1 MQILTTRKGDDM
13 QAFSKDLRKNI
24 TFILSEIG
32 QQSPI
37 AVKEF
42 IIGKVNYIKAAI
54 IYNNGMVNKDMLN
67 RDVLNPLMFQVTEE
81 IDVNN
86 NILEYLSMK
95 YISLCGTNVKNDIG
109 EAIKGIK
116 TGKGVLL
123 VNGVASFILIDA
135 SQGTYRGISEPV
147 NETAIRGS
155 REGFIEDINTNIGI
169 IRRRIKSKH
178 LVIEKFVIG
187 RRTQSE
193 LALVYLDDVADDDL
207 LNELRKRIRSIDV
220 DGAIG
225 SGTIEQFIEKH
236 PYSPFPQTYGTERAD
251 KVQANLLEGRVAI
264 LLDNVPFVIT
274 APAIFQEFFQ
284 AVEDYDERS
293 IISSITRF
301 LRIINI
307 FIVICLPAVYLTF
320 VKYNSELL
328 PIDSIVPLVVSR
340 KGIILNPFL
349 EILAMEVVVEV
360 LREGGLRLPSKVGQV
375 LSVVGGIIIG
385 DAAIRAR
392 FVSPTTLLIV
402 GITVVATFVIPNYDM
417 AIAIRMLR
425 FPMLILCN
433 MMGMFGIALG
443 WFFII
448 VHLSSLDS
456 FGVPYFS
463 INKSSDFKDMLIRAQ
478 FWKMNK
484 RPEGIPN
491 KDPIRQSDF
500 RQEWNSNRGDNN
512 EEGRS

>member
-1 MQILTTRKGDDM
+1 MQIIT
-13 QAFSKDLRKNI
+13 KDIKKNI
-24 TFILSEIG
+24 IFIMNEIG
-32 QQSPI
+32 KQSSI

-42 IIGKVNYIKAAI
+42 IIGKARFIKAAV
-54 IYNNGMVNKDMLN
+54 IYNNGMVNKDMIN
-67 RDVLNPLMFQVTEE
+67 RDVLNPLMLQLSEE
-81 IDVNN
+81 LDVNN
-86 NILEYLSMK
+86 HIMEYISMK
-95 YISLCGTNVKNDIG
+95 YIAMCGTTVKNDME

-116 TGKGVLL
+116 SGKAVLL
-123 VNGVASFILIDA
+123 IDGVSSLILIDA

-169 IRRRIKSKH
+169 LRRRIKSKH
-178 LVIEKFVIG
+178 LAVERFVIG
-187 RRTQSE
+187 RHTQSE
-193 LALVYLDDVADDDL
+193 LALVYLEDVVDDDL
-207 LNELRKRIRSIDV
+207 LEEVRKRINAIDI
-220 DGAIG
+220 DGAVG
-225 SGTIEQFIEKH
+225 SGAIEQLIEKH

-251 KVQANLLEGRVAI
+251 KVQANLMEGRIAI

-293 IISSITRF
+293 IISSVTRF
-301 LRIINI
+301 LRMMSI
-307 FIVICLPAVYLTF
+307 FIVVCLPAVYLTF

-328 PIDSIVPLVVSR
+328 PINSIVPLILSR
-340 KGIILNPFL
+340 KGIILPPFL

-402 GITVVATFVIPNYDM
+402 GITVVSTFVIPNYDM

-425 FPMLILCN
+425 FPMLILCD

-443 WFFII
+443 WYLII
-448 VHLSSLDS
+448 VHLNSLES

-463 INKSSDFKDMLIRAQ
+463 INKPSDFKDMFIRAQ
-478 FWKMNK
+478 FWKMNR

-491 KDPIRQSDF
+491 KDPIRQRDF
-500 RQEWNSNRGDNN
+500 RYKWDNNRGDNN
-512 EEGRS
+512 EEGRN

>member
-1 MQILTTRKGDDM
+1 MH
-13 QAFSKDLRKNI
+13 AFSEDIKKNI
-24 TFILSEIG
+24 SFILNEIG
-32 QQSPI
+32 RQSPV

-42 IIGKVNYIKAAI
+42 IIGGANFIKAAI

-67 RDVLNPLMFQVTEE
+67 RDVLKPLMFQVTEAL
-81 IDVNN
+81 DVNDK
-86 NILEYLSMK
+86 ILQYFSMK
-95 YISLCGTNVKNDIG
+95 YISMCGTSVKNNIE

-116 TGKGVLL
+116 TGNAVLL
-123 VNGVASFILIDA
+123 VNGVSSFILIDA
-135 SQGTYRGISEPV
+135 SEGTYRSISEPV
-147 NETAIRGS
+147 NETVIRGS

-169 IRRRIKSKH
+169 LRRRIKSKH
-178 LVIEKFVIG
+178 LVVEKFIIG
-187 RRTQSE
+187 RRTQTE

-207 LNELRKRIRSIDV
+207 LKEIRKRISVIDV
-220 DGAIG
+220 DCAIGTGAIEQY
-225 SGTIEQFIEKH
+225 IEEH

-251 KVQANLLEGRVAI
+251 KVQANLMEGRVAI
-264 LLDNVPFVIT
+264 LLDNEPFVIT

-284 AVEDYDERS
+284 AVEDYNERS

-301 LRIINI
+301 LRIMNI
-307 FIVICLPAVYLTF
+307 FIVISLPAVYLTF
-320 VKYNSELL
+320 VKYNAELL
-328 PIDSIVPLVVSR
+328 PITSIVPLVVSR
-340 KGIILNPFL
+340 KGIILPPFL

-425 FPMLILCN
+425 IPMLILCD

-443 WFFII
+443 WYFII
-448 VHLSSLDS
+448 VHLNSLES

-463 INKSSDFKDMLIRAQ
+463 INKKGDFKDLLIRAQ
-478 FWKMNK
+478 FWKMDR
-484 RPEGIPN
+484 RPESIPN
-491 KDPIRQSDF
+491 KDPVRQSDF
-500 RQEWNSNRGDNN
+500 RYKWKHDKGDNN
-512 EEGRS
+512 EEGRNQ

>member
-1 MQILTTRKGDDM
+1 VPLGYGFFLVGTICNYSLRGKVKTM
-13 QAFSKDLRKNI
+13 QAFTEDIKKNI
-24 TFILSEIG
+24 SFILNEIG
-32 QQSPI
+32 RQAPI

-42 IIGKVNYIKAAI
+42 IIGRANFIKAAI

-67 RDVLNPLMFQVTEE
+67 RDVLKPLMFQVTEAL
-81 IDVNN
+81 DVNN
-86 NILEYLSMK
+86 NILKYFSMK
-95 YISLCGTNVKNDIG
+95 YISMCGTSVKNNIE

-116 TGKGVLL
+116 TGKAVLL
-123 VNGVASFILIDA
+123 VNGVSSFILIDA
-135 SQGTYRGISEPV
+135 SEGNYRSISEPV
-147 NETAIRGS
+147 NETVIRGS

-169 IRRRIKSKH
+169 LRRRIKSKH
-178 LVIEKFVIG
+178 LVVEKFIIG
-187 RRTQSE
+187 RRTQTE

-207 LNELRKRIRSIDV
+207 LNEIRKRISVIDV
-220 DGAIG
+220 DCAIGTGAIEQY
-225 SGTIEQFIEKH
+225 IEEH

-251 KVQANLLEGRVAI
+251 KVQANLMEGRVAI
-264 LLDNVPFVIT
+264 LLDNEPFVIT

-284 AVEDYDERS
+284 AVEDYNERS

-301 LRIINI
+301 LRIMNI
-307 FIVICLPAVYLTF
+307 FIVISLPAVYLTF
-320 VKYNSELL
+320 VKYNAELL
-328 PIDSIVPLVVSR
+328 PITSIVPLVVSR
-340 KGIILNPFL
+340 KGIILPPFL

-385 DAAIRAR
+385 DSAIRAR

-425 FPMLILCN
+425 FSMLILCD

-443 WFFII
+443 WYFII
-448 VHLSSLDS
+448 VHLNSLES

-463 INKSSDFKDMLIRAQ
+463 INKKGDFKDLLIRAQ
-478 FWKMNK
+478 F
-484 RPEGIPN
+484 
-491 KDPIRQSDF
+491 
-500 RQEWNSNRGDNN
+500 
-512 EEGRS
+512 

>member
-1 MQILTTRKGDDM
+1 M
-13 QAFSKDLRKNI
+13 QAFTEDIKKNI
-24 TFILSEIG
+24 SFILNEIG
-32 QQSPI
+32 RQSPI

-42 IIGKVNYIKAAI
+42 IIGRASFIKAAL

-67 RDVLNPLMFQVTEE
+67 RDVLKPLMFQVTEAL
-81 IDVNN
+81 DVNN
-86 NILEYLSMK
+86 NILQYFSMK
-95 YISLCGTNVKNDIG
+95 YISMCGTSVKNNIE

-116 TGKGVLL
+116 SGKAVLL
-123 VNGVASFILIDA
+123 VNGVSSFILIDA
-135 SQGTYRGISEPV
+135 SEGTYRSISEPV
-147 NETAIRGS
+147 NETVIRGS

-169 IRRRIKSKH
+169 LRRRIKSKH
-178 LVIEKFVIG
+178 LVVEKFIIG
-187 RRTQSE
+187 RRTQTE

-207 LNELRKRIRSIDV
+207 LNEIRKRISVIDV
-220 DGAIG
+220 DCAIGTGAIEQY
-225 SGTIEQFIEKH
+225 IEEH

-251 KVQANLLEGRVAI
+251 KVQANLMEGRVAI
-264 LLDNVPFVIT
+264 LLDNEPFVIT

-284 AVEDYDERS
+284 AVEDYNERS

-301 LRIINI
+301 LRIMNI
-307 FIVICLPAVYLTF
+307 FIVISLPSVYLTF
-320 VKYNSELL
+320 VKYNAELL
-328 PIDSIVPLVVSR
+328 PITSIVPLVVSR
-340 KGIILNPFL
+340 KGIILPPFL

-425 FPMLILCN
+425 IPMLILCD

-443 WFFII
+443 WYFII
-448 VHLSSLDS
+448 VHLNSLES

-463 INKSSDFKDMLIRAQ
+463 INKKGDFKDLLIRAQ
-478 FWKMNK
+478 FWKMDR

-491 KDPIRQSDF
+491 KDPVRQSDF
-500 RQEWNSNRGDNN
+500 RYKWKSDKGDIN
-512 EEGRS
+512 EEGRNQ

>member
-1 MQILTTRKGDDM
+1 METFTEDIDRNV
-13 QAFSKDLRKNI
+13 S
-24 TFILSEIG
+24 FILSEIG

-42 IIGKVNYIKAAI
+42 VIGKVNFIKAAI
-54 IYNNGMVNKDMLN
+54 IYNGGMVNKDMLN

-81 IDVNN
+81 LFVANS
-86 NILEYLSMK
+86 ILEYLARK
-95 YISLCGTNVKNDIG
+95 YISLCGTAVKDNIE
-109 EAIKGIK
+109 EAFRGLK
-116 TGKGVLL
+116 TGKAILL
-123 VNGVASFILIDA
+123 VDGVSSFIIIDA
-135 SQGTYRGISEPV
+135 TQGNYRSISEPM
-147 NETAIRGS
+147 NETVIRGS

-169 IRRRIKSKH
+169 LRRRIKSNH
-178 LVIEKFVIG
+178 LVVEKFLIG
-187 RRTQSE
+187 RHTQTD
-193 LALVYLDDVADDDL
+193 LALVYLADVADDDL
-207 LNELRKRIRSIDV
+207 VSEIRKRISVIDI

-225 SGTIEQFIEKH
+225 TGAIEQYIEKH
-236 PYSPFPQTYGTERAD
+236 PYSPFPQTYGTERPD
-251 KVQANLLEGRVAI
+251 KIQANLMEGRVAI

-284 AVEDYDERS
+284 AIEDYNQRS

-301 LRIINI
+301 LRILNI
-307 FIVICLPAVYLTF
+307 FIVISLPAVYLTF

-328 PIDSIVPLVVSR
+328 PINSIVPLVISR
-340 KGIILNPFL
+340 KGVILPPFL

-360 LREGGLRLPSKVGQV
+360 LREGGLRLPNKVGQV

-402 GITVVATFVIPNYDM
+402 ATTVVATFVIPSYDM

-425 FPMLILCN
+425 FPILILSD
-433 MMGMFGIALG
+433 MMGIFGIALG
-443 WFFII
+443 WYFII
-448 VHLSSLDS
+448 VHLNYVDS

-463 INKSSDFKDMLIRAQ
+463 INKPGDFKDFLIRAQ
-478 FWKMNK
+478 FWKMDR

-500 RQEWNSNRGDNN
+500 RAKWNSDKGDDN
-512 EEGRS
+512 EEGR